1 MTHVVVVVPVYNG
14 RDTLPRCLESLL
26 GQALKP
32 RAIYAVDNGSTD
44 GTFEWLQSFAVRHR
58 QVRPLREGRRGPAA
72 ARNAGIRAARAEG
85 RPEFVAFTDADCIA
99 EAGWLEDLYRGFED
113 SRVGAVVGSIR
124 PQVHRSLVGSYLRI
138 AAFDPG
144 SRDRLASSV
153 ALREGIAGGNGCV
166 RMAAL
171 EEVGSFDESL
181 LVAQDWDLG
190 LRLLRAGWWIRYTPR
205 AVVHHLHPERTVG
218 DLLRLAAKYGRGR
231 PSILARHFPR
241 HLFLSAFGRQR
252 TVSGGLTGSVH
263 VTSPEK
269 VALALCAIS
278 LRFPWAWPSL
288 LVYGTYLAA
297 RIRSTARERGEMWV
311 RPWQLPALVLLEL
324 AGAAVGNL
332 QALRVGLRMGVLC
345 V

>member
-1 MTHVVVVVPVYNG
+1 MTHVVVVPVHNG
-14 RDTLPRCLESLL
+14 RGTLPGCLEGLL
-26 GQALKP
+26 GQSLEP
-32 RAIYAVDNGSTD
+32 RAVYVVDNGSSD
-44 GTFEWLQSFAVRHR
+44 GTYDWLESFAGRHPL
-58 QVRPLREGRRGPAA
+58 VRPLREGRRGPGA
-72 ARNAGIRAARAEG
+72 ARNAGIRAAQAEG

-99 EAGWLEDLYRGFED
+99 EPGWLENLCREFED
-113 SRVGAVVGSIR
+113 PRVGAVVGSIR
-124 PQVHRSLVGSYLRI
+124 PQVQRSLVGSYLRI

-144 SRDRLASSV
+144 ARDRLASS
-153 ALREGIAGGNGCV
+153 AELGEGIAGGNSCV

-171 EEVGSFDESL
+171 DQVGAFDESL

-190 LRLLRAGWWIRYTPR
+190 LRLLRAGWWIRYTPG
-205 AVVHHLHPERTVG
+205 AVVHHLHSERTVG
-218 DLLRLAAKYGRGR
+218 DLLRLAVKYGRGR

-252 TVSGGLTGSVH
+252 RVCGALTGSVH
-263 VTSPEK
+263 LTSPEK
-269 VALALCAIS
+269 VALALCAVS

-297 RIRSTARERGEMWV
+297 RIRSTARDREEMWA

-324 AGAAVGNL
+324 AEAAAANV
-332 QALRVGLRMGVLC
+332 QAFRVGLRTGVLC